1 MRLCD
6 FPILTFDTYGT
17 LIDWE
22 TGIWDALQP
31 LCSRLADPPTREA
44 ALAAFA
50 QAESA
55 AQAVTPDLLYADLLA
70 ATHRTLAQTWG
81 REPED
86 AESIRFGQSVGDWP
100 AFADAAESLAYLQR
114 HHRLIT
120 LTNCDCASYRS
131 SAARL
136 GDPWDAVL
144 TAEEIGS
151 YKPSLANF
159 EFLLARVA
167 ADFGHAPGSILHI
180 AQSLFH
186 DHVPAKA
193 LGLTTAWIDRRAG
206 RAGGATAR
214 AHKAVVPDFRFKSM
228 AELVAQHRAERAAA
242 GDAR

>member
-1 MRLCD
+1 MRLRD

-22 TGIWDALQP
+22 TGIWNALQP
-31 LCSRLADPPTREA
+31 LCPRLTAPPTREA

-55 AQAVTPDLLYADLLA
+55 CQAATPDLLYADLLA
-70 ATHRTLAQTWG
+70 ATHRTLARNWG
-81 REPED
+81 SEPDD

-114 HHRLIT
+114 HHRLVT
-120 LTNCDCASYRS
+120 LTNCDRASYRG

-136 GDPWDAVL
+136 GDPWDAVF

-159 EFLLARVA
+159 EYLLARVA
-167 ADFGHAPGSILHI
+167 ADLGGAPEHILHI

-214 AHKAVVPDFRFKSM
+214 PQKAVKPDFRFKSM
-228 AELVAQHRAERAAA
+228 AELVAQHRAEQGAA
-242 GDAR
+242 

>member
-31 LCSRLADPPTREA
+31 LCARLIDPPTREA

-55 AQAVTPDLLYADLLA
+55 CQAATPDLLYADLLA
-70 ATHRTLAQTWG
+70 ATHRTLARNWG
-81 REPED
+81 GEPDE
-86 AESIRFGQSVGDWP
+86 AESIHFGQSVGDWP
-100 AFADAAESLAYLQR
+100 AFADAADSLAYLKR

-120 LTNCDCASYRS
+120 LTNCDRASYRGS
-131 SAARL
+131 SARL

-167 ADFGHAPGSILHI
+167 ADFGGDPGSILHV

-193 LGLTTAWIDRRAG
+193 VGLTTVWIDRRG
-206 RAGGATAR
+206 GLGGGATASPQES
-214 AHKAVVPDFRFKSM
+214 VEPDFHFKSM

-242 GDAR
+242 

>member
-22 TGIWDALQP
+22 TGIWNALQP
-31 LCSRLADPPTREA
+31 LNPPPREE

-50 QAESA
+50 QVESA
-55 AQAVTPDLLYADLLA
+55 CQAAHPGLRYADLLA
-70 ATHRTLAQTWG
+70 ATHRTLAKNWG
-81 REPED
+81 RD
-86 AESIRFGQSVGDWP
+86 SAAAASIRFGQSVGDWP
-100 AFADAAESLAYLQR
+100 AFADAAASLAYLRQ

-120 LTNCDCASYRS
+120 LTNCDRASYRG

-136 GDPWDAVL
+136 GEPWDAIF

-151 YKPSLANF
+151 YKPARANF

-167 ADFGHAPGSILHI
+167 ADFGGAPASILHI

-186 DHVPAKA
+186 DHVPAQEI
-193 LGLTTAWIDRRAG
+193 GLTTAWIDRRAG
-206 RAGGATAR
+206 RGGGATAPPQQ
-214 AHKAVVPDFRFKSM
+214 AVEPDFQFNSM
-228 AELVAQHRAERAAA
+228 AELVAQHRAERAVL
-242 GDAR
+242 

>member
-1 MRLCD
+1 MRLRD

-31 LCSRLADPPTREA
+31 LCARLAAPPTREA

-55 AQAVTPDLLYADLLA
+55 CQAATPDLLYADLLA
-70 ATHRTLAQTWG
+70 AIHRTLARNWG
-81 REPED
+81 CEPDD

-114 HHRLIT
+114 HHRLVT
-120 LTNCDCASYRS
+120 LTNCDRASYRG

-136 GDPWDAVL
+136 GDPWDAVF

-159 EFLLARVA
+159 EYLLARVA
-167 ADFGHAPGSILHI
+167 ADLGGAPEHILHV

-214 AHKAVVPDFRFKSM
+214 PQKAVKPDFRFKSM
-228 AELVAQHRAERAAA
+228 AELVAQHRAEQGAA
-242 GDAR
+242 

>member
-31 LCSRLADPPTREA
+31 LCARLAGPPTRET

-50 QAESA
+50 QVESA
-55 AQAVTPDLLYADLLA
+55 CQAANPDLLYADLLA
-70 ATHRTLAQTWG
+70 ATHRTLALNWG
-81 REPED
+81 SEPDES
-86 AESIRFGQSVGDWP
+86 ESIRFGQAVGDWP
-100 AFADAAESLAYLQR
+100 AFADAAESLAYLKQ

-120 LTNCDCASYRS
+120 LTNCDRASYRGS
-131 SAARL
+131 SARL
-136 GDPWDAVL
+136 GDPWDAIF
-144 TAEEIGS
+144 TAEEIGL

-167 ADFGHAPGSILHI
+167 ADFGGDLGSILHV

-193 LGLTTAWIDRRAG
+193 IGLTTAWIDRRAG
-206 RAGGATAR
+206 HSGGATAPPQE
-214 AHKAVVPDFRFKSM
+214 AVEPDFRFKSM
-228 AELVAQHRAERAAA
+228 AELVVQHRAERAEV
-242 GDAR
+242 